1 MGMIPQT
8 TGEINIQE
16 FTEPTSRTYKLNIDR
31 QTISGYTNEQEAMI
45 QAIYLILNI
54 ERYDHLIYS
63 WNYGI
68 ELKDLFGQPTFYVMA
83 ELERRITE
91 ALMVDSR
98 ITAVDNFEITRE
110 GKKVHAKFTVHT
122 IFGMLKVKKVVMM
135 YDL

>member
-1 MGMIPQT
+1 MIPQI
-8 TGEINIQE
+8 TGIINIQE
-16 FTEPTSRTYKLNIDR
+16 FTEPTSRTYKLNINKE
-31 QTISGYTNEQEAMI
+31 TISGYIDEREAMT

-54 ERYDHLIYS
+54 ERYDYLIYS

-98 ITAVDNFEITRE
+98 ITGVDNFEITRK
-110 GKKVHAKFTVHT
+110 GKKVHARFTVHT
-122 IFGMLKVKKVVMM
+122 IFGDVEAEKVVTI
-135 YDL
+135 

>member
-8 TGEINIQE
+8 TGIINIQE
-16 FTEPTSRTYKLNIDR
+16 FTEPTSRTYKLNINKE
-31 QTISGYTNEQEAMI
+31 TISGYIDEVEAMT

-54 ERYDHLIYS
+54 ERYDYLIYS

-110 GKKVHAKFTVHT
+110 GKKVHARFTVHT
-122 IFGMLKVKKVVMM
+122 IFGDLEGEKVVTI
-135 YDL
+135 

>member
-1 MGMIPQT
+1 MGMIPQG
-8 TGEINIQE
+8 TGEINIQDYA
-16 FTEPTSRTYKLNIDR
+16 EPTSRTYKLNINKE
-31 QTISGYTNEQEAMI
+31 TISGYIDEREAMR

-54 ERYDHLIYS
+54 ERYDYLIYS

-91 ALMVDSR
+91 ALTADSR
-98 ITAVDNFEITRE
+98 ITGVDNFEITRE

-122 IFGMLKVKKVVMM
+122 IFGDIEAEKVVMI
-135 YDL
+135 

>member
-8 TGEINIQE
+8 TEIINIQE

-31 QTISGYTNEQEAMI
+31 QTINGYTDEQEAMI

-54 ERYDHLIYS
+54 ERYDYLIYS

-91 ALMVDSR
+91 ALMADSR
-98 ITAVDNFEITRE
+98 ITGVDNFEITRE

-122 IFGMLKVKKVVMM
+122 IFGDVEGEKVVMI
-135 YDL
+135 